1 MDSVTFEEK
10 AADESAMG
18 DNDPW
23 LFEGMECGLVEYD
36 DKVIDVDLPNTCTYT
51 GECQVEAAE
60 LHFGPVCCCR
70 S

>member
-51 GECQVEAAE
+51 GECQ
-60 LHFGPVCCCR
+60 G
-70 S
+70 